1 MKLGYYS
8 TSDPD
13 ILSIAEE
20 VEYDLFTT
28 TLRNPQH
35 VLQPTRTTSAALAL
49 SPQKGSWALLLN
61 NNSRELVPITNRS
74 GCK

>member
-28 TLRNPQH
+28 ILRNPQH
-35 VLQPTRTTSAALAL
+35 VLQVYNHTYKNDLNCTISSEIVLDLA
-49 SPQKGSWALLLN
+49 N
-61 NNSRELVPITNRS
+61 H
-74 GCK
+74 